1 MMAAR
6 LIMSIQFAI
15 MASWLPSTVTSFV
28 GVRSFRTQHETA
40 ADTSRGGIHRRSRS
54 SYRFGYDVV
63 VLGAKRDDDM
73 DEEEVEGDPLTNDR
87 REGMAGA
94 FAGLDSLTADDFD
107 DLVPLSSTGGK
118 DSAGSSSSVT
128 IDINMEES
136 AKLFMEMQA
145 ELSTLG
151 EEGLYDDIFG
161 DLASDNPDVDAPK
174 TFFKQ
179 EEDELTSLVL
189 ALDEA
194 GDRLA
199 ADAPAASDTMVL
211 NDADGIGIQ
220 TSSDKAGGP
229 LTTADVS
236 NDILTQDIKPS
247 LSMDD
252 FISSALKEAVN
263 EIGDS
268 SVMISYTGSGRTED
282 IAKTAG
288 QLLQNEEL
296 RKDIEKIFDVAGEKL
311 RLEVEAIKK
320 EQVRVSIKN
329 CGVHD
334 NRSQHRRLPW
344 KQLHHLSMHFHLTG
358 IGHTEWIK
366 ARPRLSIF

>member
-1 MMAAR
+1 
-6 LIMSIQFAI
+6 
-15 MASWLPSTVTSFV
+15 
-28 GVRSFRTQHETA
+28 
-40 ADTSRGGIHRRSRS
+40 
-54 SYRFGYDVV
+54 
-63 VLGAKRDDDM
+63 
-73 DEEEVEGDPLTNDR
+73 
-87 REGMAGA
+87 
-94 FAGLDSLTADDFD
+94 
-107 DLVPLSSTGGK
+107 
-118 DSAGSSSSVT
+118 
-128 IDINMEES
+128 
-136 AKLFMEMQA
+136 
-145 ELSTLG
+145 
-151 EEGLYDDIFG
+151 
-161 DLASDNPDVDAPK
+161 
-174 TFFKQ
+174 
-179 EEDELTSLVL
+179 
-189 ALDEA
+189 
-194 GDRLA
+194 
-199 ADAPAASDTMVL
+199 MVL

-344 KQLHHLSMHFHLTG
+344 KQLHYLSMHFHLTG

>member
-1 MMAAR
+1 MAAR
-6 LIMSIQFAI
+6 LIMSIQVAI

-40 ADTSRGGIHRRSRS
+40 AVNSRGDIHRRSRS
-54 SYRFGYDVV
+54 SYPFGHDVV

-118 DSAGSSSSVT
+118 DSAGSSS
-128 IDINMEES
+128 NMEES

-151 EEGLYDDIFG
+151 EEGLYDDILG
-161 DLASDNPDVDAPK
+161 DLASDNPDVDSPK
-174 TFFKQ
+174 TFLKQ
-179 EEDELTSLVL
+179 EEAELTSLVL

-194 GDRLA
+194 ADRLA
-199 ADAPAASDTMVL
+199 ADGPAASDTMVL

-268 SVMISYTGSGRTED
+268 SEMISYTGSGRTED

-288 QLLQNEEL
+288 QLLENEDL

-320 EQVRVSIKN
+320 EQVRVSFKN